1 MQLEPQNP
9 FWTSLRESGFSLKVL
24 GWKFR
29 FGVDADKLVLTDV
42 RPCRRRLRSR
52 LPRAAADRAPSALW
66 SEQILVAQLSK
77 SRVSTSVINNA
88 TKGKRLARNSALP
101 SATLQGGSFRRR

>member
-1 MQLEPQNP
+1 MQIVMGESTARVPPEILHILQYSLTYRP
-9 FWTSLRESGFSLKVL
+9 F
-24 GWKFR
+24 
-29 FGVDADKLVLTDV
+29 
-42 RPCRRRLRSR
+42 RRRLRSR
-52 LPRAAADRAPSALW
+52 LPRAAADRAPSAPW